1 MKIRAT
7 FDGSCW
13 PNPHGVA
20 SYGFVVYQNDV
31 RIHDGCATIGRGY
44 GMTNNVAEA
53 AGLCALLD
61 YLISE
66 KFDRSADILIQGD
79 SMVVLNVAIGKKKQ
93 PRGFFVKQ
101 ALEARV
107 KLLALEMFAPVR
119 LEWIPREMNS
129 EADEL
134 AAVVTEEYLTV

>member
-20 SYGFVVYQNDV
+20 GYGFVVYQNEI
-31 RIHDGCATIGRGY
+31 RIHDGRATIGRGY

-61 YLISE
+61 YLIGE
-66 KFDRSADILIQGD
+66 IFDESDSILIQGD
-79 SMVVLNVAIGKKKQ
+79 SMVVLNVATGKKRAPK
-93 PRGFFVKQ
+93 GFYVAQ
-101 ALEARV
+101 AFAARE
-107 KLLALEMFAPVR
+107 KLLSLQERVSVS

-129 EADEL
+129 EADL
-134 AAVVTEEYLTV
+134 LSQVVVE